1 MRALA
6 AFCADTEKQEKA
18 VKSHAWNSF
27 QTWLLI
33 LATVGLAGPDQVLGE
48 ALGRAG
54 LTCGWCRT
62 PPPQERGSVAGDRV
76 QVRDSVGAWARATFP
91 ACFTSIST

>member
-6 AFCADTEKQEKA
+6 AFCADTKKQEKA
-18 VKSHAWNSF
+18 VKSHAGNSF

-33 LATVGLAGPDQVLGE
+33 LATVGLAGPDRVLRE

-62 PPPQERGSVAGDRV
+62 PPPPRERECSR
-76 QVRDSVGAWARATFP
+76 R
-91 ACFTSIST
+91 